1 MKIWIEKSQKFT
13 FSVATMFMI
22 HNEVLNFHD
31 LILYSLLYYLL
42 YFSQQDIGVKINGVI
57 YQRICDI

>member
-1 MKIWIEKSQKFT
+1 
-13 FSVATMFMI
+13 MFMI

-31 LILYSLLYYLL
+31 QIIYSLLYYLL

-57 YQRICDI
+57 YQLISDI